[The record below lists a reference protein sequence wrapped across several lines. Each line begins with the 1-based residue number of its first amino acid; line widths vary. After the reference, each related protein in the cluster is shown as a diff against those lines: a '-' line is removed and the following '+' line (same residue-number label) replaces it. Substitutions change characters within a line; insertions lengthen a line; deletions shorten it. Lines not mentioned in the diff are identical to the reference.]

1 MAKQI
6 QIPDIGSDEVTVTQ
20 VMVKVGDTITADQS
34 IINVEGD
41 KASMEV
47 PAPEAGV
54 VKEVLVKVGD
64 KVTTGTP
71 MLVLDSAD
79 AAPAQ
84 AAQPAAAP
92 ATAPATAQ
100 VVDVNVPDIGS
111 DEVNVTDVMVKVGDR
126 VEVDQSIINV
136 EGDKASMEVP
146 APVAGIV
153 KEIIIKA
160 GDKVSTGTLIMRFEV
175 AGSASASAPAV
186 SAPTAAPA
194 APVASGVKDVNVPD
208 IGGDEVN
215 VTEIMVKVGDSI
227 TEEQSL
233 ITVEGDKASMEVPAP
248 FAGIVKEI
256 LVKAGDKVSTGSLIM
271 RFEVAGAAP
280 AAAPQAA
287 APAPQAVAAT
297 APAVQSGNVSG
308 LSQDQVVASAGYAH
322 ATPVIRRLAREF
334 GVNLDKVKGTGR
346 KGRIVKEDIQAYVK
360 TAVKAFETGTVSAAA
375 AGNGVANGAG
385 LGLLPWPKVDFSK
398 FGEVEEVELSR
409 INKISGANLHRN
421 WVMIPHVT
429 HFDRTDITDLEAFR
443 KEQNKIV
450 EKQKLDVKITPVVF
464 IMKAVAKALEAFP
477 RFNSSISEDGQKLT
491 LKKYINIG
499 VAVDT
504 PNGLVVPVFKNVNKK
519 GIIELSRELME
530 VSKKARDGKLSG
542 SDMQGGCFT
551 ISSLGGIGTT
561 HFTPIVNAPEV
572 AILGVSK
579 SEMQPI
585 WNGKEFEPRL
595 MLPLSLSFDH
605 RVIDGAD
612 GARFLSY
619 INGVLADLRR
629 LVM

>member
-6 QIPDIGSDEVTVTQ
+6 QIPDIGSDEVTVTE

-84 AAQPAAAP
+84 AAQPAATP

-175 AGSASASAPAV
+175 AGSASASAPAA
-186 SAPTAAPA
+186 SAPA
-194 APVASGVKDVNVPD
+194 AVPVAGGVKDVNVPD

-248 FAGIVKEI
+248 FAGVVKEI

-271 RFEVAGAAP
+271 KFEVAGAAP
-280 AAAPQAA
+280 VAAAPQAA
-287 APAPQAVAAT
+287 APAPQAVSAA
-297 APAVQSGNVSG
+297 APAAQSGNVSG

-579 SEMQPI
+579 SEMQPV